1 MHLMASKRK
10 YRAIISWLLLGLMV
24 LNSVGYYSFLIAIR
38 DLTLDNSSE
47 RLHSSMNE
55 RGGNLILKMPLSLP
69 YNPGADE
76 YQTASGNFTFEG
88 QIYQRVMQ
96 KIYRDTLYIVCVH
109 DQKSTDVNNKIV
121 EYTKSFTGDESE
133 PVAGVILIGSF
144 SKYFVTT
151 LHAIQS
157 HDGGWFRT
165 LEHKEDVEDHH
176 LHLPFFIFHPPRLN
190 S

>member
-1 MHLMASKRK
+1 MH
-10 YRAIISWLLLGLMV
+10 
-24 LNSVGYYSFLIAIR
+24 
-38 DLTLDNSSE
+38 
-47 RLHSSMNE
+47 E

-69 YNPGADE
+69 YSVGSEE

-109 DQKSTDVNNKIV
+109 DQKSTDVNNKIA

-133 PVAGVILIGSF
+133 PFAGVKLIGSF

-151 LHAIQS
+151 LYTIQS
-157 HDGGWFRT
+157 CDGGWFRT
-165 LEHKEDVEDHH
+165 LAYKEDVEDHH
-176 LHLPFFIFHPPRLN
+176 PSFPFFIFHPPRLI